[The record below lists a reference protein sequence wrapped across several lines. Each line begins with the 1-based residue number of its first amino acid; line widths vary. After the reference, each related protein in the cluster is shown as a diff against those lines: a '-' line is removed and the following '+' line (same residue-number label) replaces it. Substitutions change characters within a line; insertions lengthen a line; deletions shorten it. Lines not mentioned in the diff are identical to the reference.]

1 MSNLRF
7 NLNKYILFVHIWL
20 LLEYWFFSR
29 IIDFVYRLV
38 VRQCQQLPGGEGWSR
53 IISRIRT
60 ILSKASH
67 HYSLNMLIPIV
78 KLFCLQIKLHPMM
91 NIPLVIMPCLDY
103 CLPLNLCN
111 HVYVWVPSQLWQLL
125 RNAILE
131 SCILIFI
138 KCYMLGQ
145 LPLGR

>member
-7 NLNKYILFVHIWL
+7 DLNKYILFVHIWL

-38 VRQCQQLPGGEGWSR
+38 LRQRQQLPGGEGWSR
-53 IISRIRT
+53 IILRIRT

-67 HYSLNMLIPIV
+67 HYSLNMLIPIA
-78 KLFCLQIKLHPMM
+78 KLFCLQIKLHAMM
-91 NIPLVIMPCLDY
+91 NILLVIMPCLDY
-103 CLPLNLCN
+103 CLPLFLRN

-131 SCILIFI
+131 LCILIFI